1 MSASRRRAL
10 GLLSVVLGA
19 CATGD
24 NEMGSSSG
32 QGFPGDGGGT
42 SEETSTSANGSDTG
56 TDNGTDTGADDGT
69 DTGTDSYGTDG
80 MADGSGDGGY
90 FEGEQSAEDVDLD
103 R

>member
-24 NEMGSSSG
+24 NEIGPFPGQSSSG
-32 QGFPGDGGGT
+32 GPGGT
-42 SEETSTSANGSDTG
+42 SEETSTSANGSDNGTDTS
-56 TDNGTDTGADDGT
+56 TDNGTDTP
-69 DTGTDSYGTDG
+69 TDSYGTDG
-80 MADGSGDGGY
+80 AADASGDGGY
-90 FEGEQSAEDVDLD
+90 FEGERSAEDVDLD